1 MRFAGNLE
9 ENILQ
14 LIASAEI
21 PEAQWPSRH
30 NPVPATPPV
39 YRYDDHMKDFVP
51 NIPIRKV

>member
-1 MRFAGNLE
+1 MRLAGNLE
-9 ENILQ
+9 KDILQ
-14 LIASAEI
+14 LRVSSGT

-51 NIPIRKV
+51 NVPIRKV